1 MPVTALNQK
10 MVLLKWDNEPI
21 KMKRYE
27 QISSLKSKNYC
38 HNTDLSGTELFQ
50 DTEIYEKR

>member
-27 QISSLKSKNYC
+27 EISSLKSKAYC